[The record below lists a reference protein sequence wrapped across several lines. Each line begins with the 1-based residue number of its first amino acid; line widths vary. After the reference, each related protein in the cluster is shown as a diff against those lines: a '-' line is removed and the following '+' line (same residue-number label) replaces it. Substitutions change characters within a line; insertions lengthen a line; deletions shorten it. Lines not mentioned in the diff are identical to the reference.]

1 MKQSLEKIIEDA
13 KEEFKEN
20 YKSYEYATDLIHEIT
35 DNTCLLDNYT
45 FLKLACDNLDLALN
59 EPELGPAFDGSA
71 TPINII
77 CANLYEY
84 ISNELFQYLHILQDK
99 GYREAA

>member
-1 MKQSLEKIIEDA
+1 MTTLYKIIETA

-20 YKSYEYATDLIHEIT
+20 YKDCDYAEDYIYEIT
-35 DNTCLLDNYT
+35 DSACLLDNYT

-59 EPELGPAFDGSA
+59 EPELGAAFDGTA

-77 CANLYEY
+77 AANLYEN
-84 ISNELFQYLHILQDK
+84 ISNELHQYYYELE
-99 GYREAA
+99 EAA